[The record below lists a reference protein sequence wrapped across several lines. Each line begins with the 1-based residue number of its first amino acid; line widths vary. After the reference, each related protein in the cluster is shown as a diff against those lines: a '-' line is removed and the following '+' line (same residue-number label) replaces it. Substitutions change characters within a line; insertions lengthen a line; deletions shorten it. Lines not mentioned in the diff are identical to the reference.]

1 MLGFFSIECNFFSY
15 ESRMILHVV
24 FFQIDSSSTPNRV
37 TLNNEKYVEGDEE
50 QELMTPNSRGKHKKT
65 PGASGETY
73 QAKKSPRVL
82 PTRSKVWEC
91 YTRIKENR
99 DK

>member
-1 MLGFFSIECNFFSY
+1 
-15 ESRMILHVV
+15 MILHVV

>member
-50 QELMTPNSRGKHKKT
+50 QELMTPNSRGKHKKHLELVEKHT
-65 PGASGETY
+65 KQRNLLGFFLQGLKFGNVIQE
-73 QAKKSPRVL
+73 
-82 PTRSKVWEC
+82 
-91 YTRIKENR
+91 
-99 DK
+99 